1 LYDCDNFVIGFFSM
15 RSTMLRVAEEVAE
28 AGEAEDI
35 VISVCYTMYIRM
47 SLSCFQ
53 IHKQDYTSK
62 IVIVIIT

>member
-1 LYDCDNFVIGFFSM
+1 
-15 RSTMLRVAEEVAE
+15 MLRVAEEAAE
-28 AGEAEDI
+28 AEEAEDI
-35 VISVCYTMYIRM
+35 VMSVCYTMYIRM